1 MRHLNDARSESNAA
15 LEVAALQEAAG
26 QWASHDPDPATA
38 AALRSMI
45 DGAAADPAELAD
57 SFSGNLEFGTAGLR
71 AAMGPGPNRM
81 NRVVV
86 RRAAAGVAAHLLA
99 LAAADGMYRPRAVV
113 GFDARHNSADFAR
126 ETAAIFAA
134 AGVETFLMPAPLPT
148 PVLAYAVRALD
159 CEAGIMVTASHNPRQ
174 DNGYKVYLGG
184 RAVAP
189 EARGVQIVAPH
200 DSLIAGHIAQV
211 ANTKELG
218 DTSGI
223 AMAESGWTVLGP
235 ELVAG
240 YIKSVAELADAK
252 AFPDRELKIVHT
264 SMHGVGHETALAVLA
279 RAGFNN
285 VHAVPEQTEPDPEF
299 PTVVFPNPEE
309 PGAMDLAFALAREV
323 GAALAR
329 SDLMVITGG
338 GGGIMAAAHEGA
350 GLEHSLGFNITL
362 PFEQHANPT
371 IDGTDNLLSF
381 HFFFTRKLFFVKEA
395 DALVLC
401 PGGFGTLDEAL
412 EVLTL
417 IQTGK
422 SPLVPVVLLDAPG
435 GGFWQ
440 GALDFIRSQLEANRY
455 ILPTDLKLVRLVYS
469 AEEAVDEINQFYA
482 NFHSTRWLKRQFVV
496 RMNHPLSERALA
508 HIQTAFA
515 DLRLS
520 DDFQQLAYGGEEHDE
535 AHFSHLTRLVFN
547 FTGRNQGRLREL
559 VDYINLPENWAQA
572 QGKTQQRVAPEP
584 A

>member
-1 MRHLNDARSESNAA
+1 MPYESND
-15 LEVAALQEAAG
+15 LL
-26 QWASHDPDPATA
+26 
-38 AALRSMI
+38 LRHFEENGTDLTQQVDAQIQLIAPNSPNIPLYRDMI
-45 DGAAADPAELAD
+45 LTVLRMAQDDRDRWNAKI
-57 SFSGNLEFGTAGLR
+57 TLR
-71 AAMGPGPNRM
+71 AIRELDHAF
-81 NRVVV
+81 RVLEQFKG
-86 RRAAAGVAAHLLA
+86 RRKVTVFGS
-99 LAAADGMYRPRAVV
+99 
-113 GFDARHNSADFAR
+113 AR
-126 ETAAIFAA
+126 
-134 AGVETFLMPAPLPT
+134 T
-148 PVLAYAVRALD
+148 PV
-159 CEAGIMVTASHNPRQ
+159 ESHL
-174 DNGYKVYLGG
+174 Y
-184 RAVAP
+184 
-189 EARGVQIVAPH
+189 
-200 DSLIAGHIAQV
+200 
-211 ANTKELG
+211 
-218 DTSGI
+218 
-223 AMAESGWTVLGP
+223 
-235 ELVAG
+235 
-240 YIKSVAELADAK
+240 
-252 AFPDRELKIVHT
+252 
-264 SMHGVGHETALAVLA
+264 
-279 RAGFNN
+279 
-285 VHAVPEQTEPDPEF
+285 
-299 PTVVFPNPEE
+299 
-309 PGAMDLAFALAREV
+309 ALAREV

-371 IDGTDNLLSF
+371 IDGTENLLSF

-440 GALDFIRSQLEANRY
+440 GALDFIRGQLEANRY

-482 NFHSTRWLKRQFVV
+482 NFHSTRWLKREFVV

-508 HIQTAFA
+508 HMQQAFA
-515 DLRLS
+515 SLRLS
-520 DDFQQLAYGGEEHDE
+520 GEFQQLAYTGEDHDE
-535 AHFSHLTRLVFN
+535 PRFSHLTRLVFN
-547 FTGRNQGRLREL
+547 FNGRDQGRLREL

-572 QGKTQQRVAPEP
+572 QGKAQQRMTPET